1 VIQSAIFK
9 KSGTTNSLFNLFLF
23 IGSSLHLNF
32 IVVSRQLVKVSESFV
47 ILPQVV
53 RSRFQLLPATLPPT
67 QPPTAVP
74 ITPQVLPGHL
84 HRLARIQLSINRAVH
99 SSQQAP
105 TFGIALGL
113 LQLLQRYLGE
123 ITAFSFLG
131 RWRGG
136 GRRLRAWQGSLSH
149 SAFFAA
155 CWLTC
160 ESCVLKG
167 EGRKVSNNIKVRR
180 PLFCVLV
187 RVRVCVCVYVCVHC
201 L

>member
-1 VIQSAIFK
+1 MIQSATFK

-23 IGSSLHLNF
+23 IGSLLHLKF

-47 ILPQVV
+47 ILPQVF
-53 RSRFQLLPATLPPT
+53 RWRFQLLPATLPP
-67 QPPTAVP
+67 QHPPTPVP

-84 HRLARIQLSINRAVH
+84 HRLARIQHSINRAVH
-99 SSQQAP
+99 STQQAP
-105 TFGIALGL
+105 PCGIALGL
-113 LQLLQRYLGE
+113 LELFQRYLGE
-123 ITAFSFLG
+123 ITAFFFFG
-131 RWRGG
+131 RWRVG

-160 ESCVLKG
+160 ESCVFEG
-167 EGRKVSNNIKVRR
+167 EGRKVSNNIQVRR

-187 RVRVCVCVYVCVHC
+187 RVRVCVCV
-201 L
+201 